1 MADRDENNENMVIV
15 DDDGEF
21 DDDEDGEE
29 VQEGQGQ
36 GNNELVVN
44 ALTLLRAPRKSDLAR
59 KRKVNVNPPRVD
71 SMYTLP
77 KISGVELYRRRRI
90 GVTSPFV
97 TMLAHQRLSVLA

>member
-1 MADRDENNENMVIV
+1 MKETLVNYHALSKNISVLRHTRS
-15 DDDGEF
+15 
-21 DDDEDGEE
+21 
-29 VQEGQGQ
+29 QGQGQ
-36 GNNELVVN
+36 VVDFITFYSTSECFR
-44 ALTLLRAPRKSDLAR
+44 TLAS
-59 KRKVNVNPPRVD
+59 RVD